1 MLYICDQSARTG
13 HRVVDCFESPPT
25 AIPIKWERDHSD
37 LFFYFFNASDKVSI
51 CSCRGV
57 GTRTLSVI
65 KTNKFCWIA
74 LIFILVWLALLVDL
88 SLFNF
93 DQGRVF
99 EGV

>member
-1 MLYICDQSARTG
+1 MTNLRVLDIGSWIVLSRRPQQSRSSGKGT
-13 HRVVDCFESPPT
+13 
-25 AIPIKWERDHSD
+25 ILIY
-37 LFFYFFNASDKVSI
+37 FFYFFNASDKVSI